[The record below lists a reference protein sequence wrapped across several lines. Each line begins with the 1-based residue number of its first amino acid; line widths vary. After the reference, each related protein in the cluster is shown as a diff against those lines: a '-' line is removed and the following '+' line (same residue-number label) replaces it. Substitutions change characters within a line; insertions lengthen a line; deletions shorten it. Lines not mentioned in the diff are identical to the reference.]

1 MQLKLI
7 IGTVAVATAVAVPV
21 QAATIQVGANC
32 SILEAIQ
39 AAETDAA
46 VAGCTA
52 GALADEILIP
62 DGTDETW
69 TAQVNITSELSM
81 RATGGRAVIRG
92 DTTGGYF
99 TLLNVTGILTL
110 EDITLRDGVSDG
122 SAGCVLV
129 PVSGT
134 FTARRVVFD
143 ACGLSPGNTAGLPAG
158 AIRNG
163 GTMLLESCLIVNTTT
178 NTTEAALRT
187 NGGTTT
193 LVNTTIT
200 ASSASGIRHW
210 NGTLDLR
217 HSTIANNAAFD
228 VRIRGA
234 RVANAYNSSVG
245 TLEGSFTVAEGSL
258 ISADPMLGPL
268 QDNGGP
274 TLTMAPLQGSPVLDG
289 ANDAYCEAADQRG
302 LARPS
307 GDHCDIGAVEHQ
319 VTCDNGFLHPSEDC
333 DGTQFQPQFQTC
345 PQGYE
350 GTPVCDATCSINGI
364 PNGCTAIVDAGAA
377 GSGGAGGS
385 GGTAGSGGAAG
396 SGGTAGGGAAG
407 GGAAGTAGGSSGGG
421 PQDAGTAGSPTYEGD
436 GSTADAGV
444 RSKKIDD
451 GDCNCHVPGRSGSHS
466 NSWLWLVSATFL
478 AGQLRRRTR
487 SKRRHQ

>member
-1 MQLKLI
+1 MQLKLFV
-7 IGTVAVATAVAVPV
+7 GTAAVATAVAVPV

-69 TAQVNITSELSM
+69 TAQVDVTSELSM
-81 RATGGRAVIRG
+81 RTTGGRAVIRG
-92 DTTGGYF
+92 DTSGGYF
-99 TLLNVTGILTL
+99 TLLNVTGNLTL

-129 PVSGT
+129 PVNGT

-143 ACGLSPGNTAGLPAG
+143 ACGMSPGSTGGLPAG

-163 GTMLLESCLIVNTTT
+163 GSMLLDSCLIVNTTT

-200 ASSASGIRHW
+200 ASSAAGIRHW

-217 HSTIANNAAFD
+217 HSTIANNGAFD
-228 VRIRGA
+228 VRIRAA
-234 RVANAYNSSVG
+234 RVANTYNSIVG
-245 TLEGSFTVAEGSL
+245 TVEGSFTVAEGSL
-258 ISADPMLGPL
+258 LSSDPMLGPL

-289 ANDAYCEAADQRG
+289 ANDTSCEAADQRG

-307 GDHCDIGAVEHQ
+307 GDHCDVGAVEHQ
-319 VTCDNGFLHPSEDC
+319 VVCDNGFLHPSEDC
-333 DGTQFQPQFQTC
+333 DGTQFQPAFQTC

-377 GSGGAGGS
+377 GSGGAVG
-385 GGTAGSGGAAG
+385 AGGAAG
-396 SGGTAGGGAAG
+396 S
-407 GGAAGTAGGSSGGG
+407 GGAAGTAGGSSGGA
-421 PQDAGTAGSPTYEGD
+421 PQDAGSAGSPTYEGD

-451 GDCNCHVPGRSGSHS
+451 GDCNCQVPGRSGPHS
-466 NSWLWLVSATFL
+466 NSLLWLVGTTL
-478 AGQLRRRTR
+478 LGGQFRRRTR